1 MTEFRNLTVRLLQ
14 VVWVLGVIF
23 LILACLFIV
32 FMTISGEGLDN
43 VAAIAVLIGGA
54 SLAFILLMLSLQY
67 IFFSTY
73 NVNNLFDGSLLQ

>member
-1 MTEFRNLTVRLLQ
+1 MTEYRNLTVRLLQ

-23 LILACLFIV
+23 FILICLFMA
-32 FMTISGEGLDN
+32 FMTIGGDGEEALLLS
-43 VAAIAVLIGGA
+43 LIVGGA
-54 SLAFILLMLSLQY
+54 SLAFILLMMSLQY

>member
-1 MTEFRNLTVRLLQ
+1 MTEYRNLTVRLLQ

-23 LILACLFIV
+23 FILACLFMV
-32 FMTISGEGLDN
+32 FMTISGEGEGAL
-43 VAAIAVLIGGA
+43 LISLLVVGA
-54 SLAFILLMLSLQY
+54 SFAFILLMLSLQY